1 MRRFVLVLCLALV
14 GLAGCSS
21 GAEAIEVTVNGNL
34 GAPVTIS
41 LEGDKVPASVTK
53 DVVIAGK
60 GREIEEDSA
69 VLLRATSFDSRTGSI
84 IESYDTGGIRLATA
98 NSDGLGELAGQIV
111 GATEGSRLVITHPG
125 LASGQ
130 DAAEIVVVDLLP
142 TIAQGE
148 ETPLP
153 DPAPQGTPKLTNPGE
168 ANPSIAEGGGKIP
181 EFAVEPLIQGDGQQV
196 ESTDTVVM
204 QYVAADSD
212 GKTLQS
218 SWEDGAPISANLQD
232 VMEGLKIGLSDQ
244 HVGSRLLILVPS
256 AQAQGEGD
264 VVLIVDVLATST
276 TGD

>member
-111 GATEGSRLVITHPG
+111 GATEGSRLVITRPG

-153 DPAPQGTPKLTNPGE
+153 DPAPQGTPKICPNC
-168 ANPSIAEGGGKIP
+168 
-181 EFAVEPLIQGDGQQV
+181 
-196 ESTDTVVM
+196 
-204 QYVAADSD
+204 
-212 GKTLQS
+212 GKTFH
-218 SWEDGAPISANLQD
+218 D
-232 VMEGLKIGLSDQ
+232 
-244 HVGSRLLILVPS
+244 
-256 AQAQGEGD
+256 
-264 VVLIVDVLATST
+264 ST
-276 TGD
+276 TKRKVYCSFDCQRTFCDRQAAQRYRDRKAAERAAVSNGG